1 MKNIVHNQQGFTLFE
16 VLIVIA
22 LFGMFATLAVF
33 VGLDVYRGYS
43 FRGEQL
49 TLVGV
54 LQKARNQAINNIN
67 QTPHGVHITANHYSL
82 FEGST
87 FTSGIDF
94 PVSAGFTPSG
104 ATDIVFTHLSGNTSA
119 TSITL
124 TENNTGKILTIHIN
138 NEGQINY

>member
-1 MKNIVHNQQGFTLFE
+1 MNASFNHQQGFTLFE

-33 VGLDVYRGYS
+33 IGFDVYKGYS
-43 FRGEQL
+43 FRGEQYN
-49 TLVGV
+49 LVGI
-54 LQKARNQAINNIN
+54 LQKARNQAVNNIN
-67 QTPHGVHITANHYSL
+67 QTTHGVHITANYYSL

-87 FTSGIDF
+87 YTSGIDF

-104 ATDIVFTHLSGNTSA
+104 ATDVVFSQLTGNTVA

-124 TENNTGKILTIHIN
+124 TENNTGKTLTIHIN